1 MRRFLTVWPLLA
13 LVLVIVAVT
22 YFGTR
27 GPASLD
33 RTVTT
38 MVVNLIL
45 VVGTYSFIGLSG
57 VFSFGHMAFTVMG
70 AYTYAYLAIPLDT
83 KAITMPN
90 LPEFLAR
97 AQMPPVPATI
107 TAGFV
112 AAVLAVIVAVPL
124 TRMTGLS
131 AALGTFAVLIIVNQV
146 ARNWQDLTNGTA
158 GVPAIPTTTTP
169 QNATMWAILMVTLVF
184 LLQRSRFGLRLRASR
199 EDDVA
204 ARALAIR
211 IPLLRGASLIL
222 SAFICGVAGALSA
235 ALLGAFGPGT
245 YFLELN
251 FLILVM
257 LVIGGIKS
265 LSGAVV
271 GTIVVSAASELLRR
285 VERGV
290 DLGFF
295 SFSGRP
301 GLREVGLA
309 LILLLILILRPTGI
323 MGAHELYWPFRREGD
338 ARPIDQPA

>member
-1 MRRFLTVWPLLA
+1 MAILVVVVTFL
-13 LVLVIVAVT
+13 
-22 YFGTR
+22 GTR
-27 GPASLD
+27 GPGSLD

-57 VFSFGHMAFTVMG
+57 VFSFGHMAFTVVG
-70 AYTYAYLAIPLDT
+70 AYTFAFLAIPLET

-90 LPEFLAR
+90 LPAFLAS
-97 AQMPPVPATI
+97 AQMPPVPATLM
-107 TAGFV
+107 AGLA
-112 AAVLAVIVAVPL
+112 AAVLALVVAVPL

-169 QNATMWAILMVTLVF
+169 QNAVIWALVMVSLVF
-184 LLQRSRFGLRLRASR
+184 LLQQSRFGLRLRASR

-204 ARALAIR
+204 ARALAIH
-211 IPLLRGASLIL
+211 IPILRGAALVL

-271 GTIVVSAASELLRR
+271 GTIVVAATSELLRR
-285 VERGV
+285 VEQGV
-290 DLGFF
+290 ELGSF

-309 LILLLILILRPTGI
+309 VILLLILILRPTGI
-323 MGAHELYWPFRREGD
+323 MGARELTWPFRRTPTVRPGD
-338 ARPIDQPA
+338 RSMPASGDSE